1 MSDGLVAQLND
12 LNRCIRC
19 DCGACVSGY
28 ENHEHICSGDK
39 GCVAPLEPKLRKAII
54 LAGRAATAL
63 TEARAEIERLRQEVL
78 VKDSAI
84 IEAAKLAKK
93 LMTRAV
99 QAEQE
104 HTDMMWQRRRA
115 EERAEEAESALA
127 EAVEVMRPFAD
138 EAAKYDPDEGD
149 SHEHAWGR
157 LDLTIGHL
165 RTARRFIASQE
176 PAEQEK

>member
-1 MSDGLVAQLND
+1 MSDLVKRLRA
-12 LNRCIRC
+12 
-19 DCGACVSGY
+19 Y
-28 ENHEHICSGDK
+28 KEP
-39 GCVAPLEPKLRKAII
+39 APLRHDIAEA
-54 LAGRAATAL
+54 AATL
-63 TEARAEIERLRQEVL
+63 EAQAAEIERLRASE
-78 VKDSAI
+78 
-84 IEAAKLAKK
+84 LAKENERLK
-93 LMTRAV
+93 QWIDLHRGDTMSLSNEVENFRSEMIA
-99 QAEQE
+99 AES
-104 HTDMMWQRRRA
+104 RA
-115 EERAEEAESALA
+115 EKAESALA